1 MRRLSVIV
9 LLRRMIR
16 FCDCFVQAGT
26 VKAGNSLRDQ
36 NQRKRRGIMRRKK
49 WSALGISVLLVFGLA
64 ACSSSQGAQTAD
76 NGDAGAQTQESGE
89 TENTPVT
96 EEESEVAE
104 LPADLD
110 FTVNYDGIKTAKIEA
125 GVSVHD
131 PSIYKV
137 DGKYYIFGSHMSTA
151 VSEDLR
157 TWTSLGDGYKVKDQI
172 YYELMANDEAFAY
185 SGSKKSLI
193 PTDDRKWHVW
203 APDVIYNE
211 EAGLYYLYF
220 CTTSTWNASNLCY
233 ATSEKIEGPY
243 EWKGALIYSGFTAE
257 TLDATDVTEYVDRD
271 TAKDRYIKKSN
282 EYNFN
287 KFPNAID
294 PTVLYDGEGRLWM
307 VYGSWSG
314 GMYLLELDKATGEV
328 IHPEEDEAKRVDPYF
343 GKRLLGGN
351 HSSIEAPYI
360 LYDEESG
367 YYYLFVSYGGLTRE
381 GGYQIRVFRSET
393 IDGDYVDMNGE
404 YPMDTNNPEHYPYG
418 LKLSGNYFLP
428 SLEMAYMATGH
439 NSAFVDEDGKK
450 YVVNHTRFD
459 NKTEEHEPRVH
470 QFIVNEE
477 GWPCMLPYAT
487 DGETVSE
494 SGYDKGAVA
503 GRYYVINQ
511 GTAID
516 AEIAQPFILYLDES
530 GTVYGDGVEGSW
542 EMKDGTCYMK
552 VTYGGKDY
560 SGVFCQMNDE
570 AGTQVMTFSAVGSN
584 ESVWGVKYE

>member
-1 MRRLSVIV
+1 
-9 LLRRMIR
+9 
-16 FCDCFVQAGT
+16 
-26 VKAGNSLRDQ
+26 
-36 NQRKRRGIMRRKK
+36 MRRKGLT
-49 WSALGISVLLVFGLA
+49 ACGLSVLLAFGLM
-64 ACSSSQGAQTAD
+64 ACGTSRNTGEPA
-76 NGDAGAQTQESGE
+76 QESTDTDAAKAEDAAMGTEGVNKTGE
-89 TENTPVT
+89 P
-96 EEESEVAE
+96 
-104 LPADLD
+104 PADLD
-110 FTVNYDGIKTAKIEA
+110 YTVNYDGIKTAKIEA

-131 PSIYKV
+131 PSIVKA

-151 VSEDLR
+151 VSDDLR

-172 YYELMANDEAFAY
+172 YYELMANEEAFAY
-185 SGSKKSLI
+185 AGSKKSLI
-193 PTDDRKWHVW
+193 PTDDRAWHVW

-211 EAGLYYLYF
+211 ETGLYYLYF

-233 ATSEKIEGPY
+233 ATSEKIDGPY
-243 EWKGALIYSGFTAE
+243 EWKGALIYSGFTLE

-287 KFPNAID
+287 KYPNAID

-328 IHPEEDEAKRVDPYF
+328 IHPEEDEDKRVDPYF

-360 LYDEESG
+360 LYDEQSG
-367 YYYLFVSYGGLTRE
+367 YYYLFVSYGGLARE

-393 IDGDYVDMNGE
+393 IDGDYVDMNGA

-418 LKLSGNYFLP
+418 LKLSGNYMLP

-439 NSAFVDEDGKK
+439 NSAFIDDDGKK
-450 YVVNHTRFD
+450 YIVNHTRFD

-494 SGYDKGAVA
+494 SGYETADVA

-530 GTVYGDGVEGSW
+530 GKVYGDGVEGSW
-542 EMKDGTCYMK
+542 EMKEGSCYMK
-552 VTYGGKDY
+552 VSYGDTSY
-560 SGVFCQMNDE
+560 SGVFCRMNDE
-570 AGTQVMTFSAVGSN
+570 AGTEVMTFSAVGNN
-584 ESVWGVKYE
+584 ESVWGVKY

>member
-1 MRRLSVIV
+1 M
-9 LLRRMIR
+9 
-16 FCDCFVQAGT
+16 
-26 VKAGNSLRDQ
+26 
-36 NQRKRRGIMRRKK
+36 
-49 WSALGISVLLVFGLA
+49 
-64 ACSSSQGAQTAD
+64 
-76 NGDAGAQTQESGE
+76 
-89 TENTPVT
+89 
-96 EEESEVAE
+96 
-104 LPADLD
+104 
-110 FTVNYDGIKTAKIEA
+110 
-125 GVSVHD
+125 
-131 PSIYKV
+131 
-137 DGKYYIFGSHMSTA
+137 
-151 VSEDLR
+151 
-157 TWTSLGDGYKVKDQI
+157 
-172 YYELMANDEAFAY
+172 
-185 SGSKKSLI
+185 
-193 PTDDRKWHVW
+193 
-203 APDVIYNE
+203 
-211 EAGLYYLYF
+211 
-220 CTTSTWNASNLCY
+220 
-233 ATSEKIEGPY
+233 
-243 EWKGALIYSGFTAE
+243 
-257 TLDATDVTEYVDRD
+257 TEYVDRD

-287 KFPNAID
+287 KYPNAID

-328 IHPEEDEAKRVDPYF
+328 IHPEEDEANRVDPYF

-367 YYYLFVSYGGLTRE
+367 YYYLFVSYGGLARE

-439 NSAFVDEDGKK
+439 NSAFIDEDGKK

-494 SGYDKGAVA
+494 SGYDKSAVA

-530 GTVYGDGVEGSW
+530 GKVYGDGVDGSW

-552 VTYGGKDY
+552 VSYDGKDY

-570 AGTQVMTFSAVGSN
+570 AGTQVMTFSAVGGN
-584 ESVWGVKYE
+584 ESVWGAKYE

>member
-1 MRRLSVIV
+1 
-9 LLRRMIR
+9 
-16 FCDCFVQAGT
+16 
-26 VKAGNSLRDQ
+26 
-36 NQRKRRGIMRRKK
+36 MRRKR
-49 WSALGISVLLVFGLA
+49 WSALGISVLLAAGLA
-64 ACSSSQGAQTAD
+64 ACGSSQGTQTAER
-76 NGDAGAQTQESGE
+76 GDVGAQTQGNGE
-89 TENTPVT
+89 MENETA
-96 EEESEVAE
+96 EQEIEVGE

-110 FTVNYDGIKTAKIEA
+110 FTVNYDGIKTVKIEA

-131 PSIYKV
+131 PSIYKA

-172 YYELMANDEAFAY
+172 YYELMANEEAFAY

-193 PTDDRKWHVW
+193 PTDDRAWHVW

-211 EAGLYYLYF
+211 ETGLYYLYF
-220 CTTSTWNASNLCY
+220 CTTSTWSASNLCY
-233 ATSEKIEGPY
+233 ATSESIEGPY

-287 KFPNAID
+287 KYPNAID

-328 IHPEEDEAKRVDPYF
+328 IHPEEDEANRVDPYF
-343 GKRLLGGN
+343 GKRLIGGN

-367 YYYLFVSYGGLTRE
+367 YYYLFVSYGGLARE

-439 NSAFVDEDGKK
+439 NSAFIDEDGKK

-494 SGYDKGAVA
+494 SGYDKSAVA

-530 GTVYGDGVEGSW
+530 GQVYGDGVEGSW

-552 VTYGGKDY
+552 VSYDGKNY

-570 AGTQVMTFSAVGSN
+570 AGMQVMSFSAVGGN

>member
-1 MRRLSVIV
+1 
-9 LLRRMIR
+9 
-16 FCDCFVQAGT
+16 
-26 VKAGNSLRDQ
+26 
-36 NQRKRRGIMRRKK
+36 MRRKK

-64 ACSSSQGAQTAD
+64 ACGSSQGAQTAES
-76 NGDAGAQTQESGE
+76 GDAGVQTNASGE
-89 TENTPVT
+89 TENTPAT
-96 EEESEVAE
+96 EEESEVGQ

-131 PSIYKV
+131 PSIYKA

-172 YYELMANDEAFAY
+172 YYELMANEDAFAY

-193 PTDDRKWHVW
+193 PTDDRAWHVW

-211 EAGLYYLYF
+211 ETGLYYLYF

-233 ATSEKIEGPY
+233 ATSENIEGPY
-243 EWKGALIYSGFTAE
+243 EWKGALIYSGFTAA

-271 TAKDRYIKKSN
+271 TAKDRYIKKSD

-367 YYYLFVSYGGLTRE
+367 YYYLFVSYGGLVRE

-450 YVVNHTRFD
+450 YIVNHTRFD

-494 SGYDKGAVA
+494 SGYDKSAVS

-530 GTVYGDGVEGSW
+530 GKVYGDGVEGSW
-542 EMKDGTCYMK
+542 EMKDGTCFMK
-552 VTYGGKDY
+552 VSYGGKDY
-560 SGVFCQMNDE
+560 SGVFCEMNDE
-570 AGTQVMTFSAVGSN
+570 AGTKVMTFSAVGGN
-584 ESVWGVKYE
+584 ESVWGVKYN

>member
-1 MRRLSVIV
+1 
-9 LLRRMIR
+9 
-16 FCDCFVQAGT
+16 
-26 VKAGNSLRDQ
+26 
-36 NQRKRRGIMRRKK
+36 MRRKR
-49 WSALGISVLLVFGLA
+49 WSALGISVLLAAGLA
-64 ACSSSQGAQTAD
+64 ACGSWQGTQAAER
-76 NGDAGAQTQESGE
+76 GDVGAQTQGNGE
-89 TENTPVT
+89 MENETA
-96 EEESEVAE
+96 EQEIEVGE

-110 FTVNYDGIKTAKIEA
+110 FTVNYDGIKTVKIEA

-131 PSIYKV
+131 PSIYKA

-172 YYELMANDEAFAY
+172 YYELMANEEAFAY

-193 PTDDRKWHVW
+193 PTDDRAWHVW

-211 EAGLYYLYF
+211 ETGLYYLYF

-233 ATSEKIEGPY
+233 ATSESIEGPY

-287 KFPNAID
+287 KYPNAID

-328 IHPEEDEAKRVDPYF
+328 IHPEEDEANRVDPYF
-343 GKRLLGGN
+343 GKRLIGGN

-367 YYYLFVSYGGLTRE
+367 YYYLFVSYGGLARE

-439 NSAFVDEDGKK
+439 NSAFIDEDGKK

-494 SGYDKGAVA
+494 SGYDKSAVA

-530 GTVYGDGVEGSW
+530 GQVYGDGVEGSW

-552 VTYGGKDY
+552 VSYDGKNY

-570 AGTQVMTFSAVGSN
+570 AGMQVMSFSAVGGN

>member
-1 MRRLSVIV
+1 
-9 LLRRMIR
+9 
-16 FCDCFVQAGT
+16 
-26 VKAGNSLRDQ
+26 
-36 NQRKRRGIMRRKK
+36 MRRKK

-131 PSIYKV
+131 PSIYKA

-530 GTVYGDGVEGSW
+530 GKVYGDGVEGSW

>member
-1 MRRLSVIV
+1 
-9 LLRRMIR
+9 
-16 FCDCFVQAGT
+16 
-26 VKAGNSLRDQ
+26 
-36 NQRKRRGIMRRKK
+36 MRRKK

-64 ACSSSQGAQTAD
+64 ACGSSQGAQTAES
-76 NGDAGAQTQESGE
+76 GDAGAQTKASGE
-89 TENTPVT
+89 TENTPAT
-96 EEESEVAE
+96 EEESEVGQ

-131 PSIYKV
+131 PSIYKA

-172 YYELMANDEAFAY
+172 YYELMANEDAFAY

-193 PTDDRKWHVW
+193 PTDDRAWHVW

-211 EAGLYYLYF
+211 ETGLYYLYF

-233 ATSEKIEGPY
+233 ATSENIEGPY
-243 EWKGALIYSGFTAE
+243 EWKGALIYSGFTAA

-271 TAKDRYIKKSN
+271 TAKDRYIKKSD

-367 YYYLFVSYGGLTRE
+367 YYYLFVSYGGLVRE

-450 YVVNHTRFD
+450 YIVNHTRFD

-494 SGYDKGAVA
+494 SGYDKSAVS

-530 GTVYGDGVEGSW
+530 GKVYGDGVEGSW
-542 EMKDGTCYMK
+542 EMKDGTCFMK
-552 VTYGGKDY
+552 VSYGGKDY
-560 SGVFCQMNDE
+560 SGVFCEMNDE
-570 AGTQVMTFSAVGSN
+570 AGTKVMTFSAVGGN
-584 ESVWGVKYE
+584 ESVWGVKYN

>member
-1 MRRLSVIV
+1 MKKKV
-9 LLRRMIR
+9 LPL
-16 FCDCFVQAGT
+16 CG
-26 VKAGNSLRDQ
+26 
-36 NQRKRRGIMRRKK
+36 
-49 WSALGISVLLVFGLA
+49 LGIILLFGLA
-64 ACSSSQGAQTAD
+64 ACGSKP
-76 NGDAGAQTQESGE
+76 DAGGQAQGNGE
-89 TENTPVT
+89 TGQENGAEAEG
-96 EEESEVAE
+96 EETQMEA

-131 PSIYKV
+131 PSIVKA

-172 YYELMANDEAFAY
+172 YYELMANKEAFAY
-185 SGSKKSLI
+185 AGSKNSVI
-193 PTDDRKWHVW
+193 PTDDRAWHVW
-203 APDVIYNE
+203 APDAIYNDE
-211 EAGLYYLYF
+211 TGLYYLYF

-233 ATSEKIEGPY
+233 ATSESIEGPY
-243 EWKGALIYSGFTAE
+243 EWQGALIYSGFTAK
-257 TLDATDVTEYVDRD
+257 TLDDTDVAEYVDRD
-271 TAKDRYIKKSN
+271 TAKDRYIKKSD

-287 KFPNAID
+287 KYPNAID

-314 GMYLLELDKATGEV
+314 GMYLLELDKSTGEV
-328 IHPEEDEAKRVDPYF
+328 IHPQEDEANRVDPYF

-360 LYDEESG
+360 LYDAESG
-367 YYYLFVSYGGLTRE
+367 YYYLFVSYGGLARE

-393 IDGDYVDMNGE
+393 IDGDYVDMNGA

-428 SLEMAYMATGH
+428 SLEMGYMATGH

-450 YVVNHTRFD
+450 YIVNHTRFD

-494 SGYDKGAVA
+494 SGYGMADVA

-530 GTVYGDGVEGSW
+530 GKVYGDGVEGSW
-542 EMKDGTCYMK
+542 EMKNNTCYMK
-552 VTYGGKDY
+552 VSYKDTDY
-560 SGVFCQMNDE
+560 SGVFCRMNDE
-570 AGTQVMTFSAVGSN
+570 AGTQVMTFSAVGNN
-584 ESVWGVKYE
+584 ESIWGVKY

>member
-1 MRRLSVIV
+1 
-9 LLRRMIR
+9 
-16 FCDCFVQAGT
+16 
-26 VKAGNSLRDQ
+26 
-36 NQRKRRGIMRRKK
+36 MRRKN
-49 WSALGISVLLVFGLA
+49 WSTLGMSVLLAMSLA
-64 ACSSSQGAQTAD
+64 ACGSSQGAQTAE
-76 NGDAGAQTQESGE
+76 NGDAEAQTQESGE
-89 TENTPVT
+89 AENATVT
-96 EEESEVAE
+96 EKEGGVGE

-110 FTVNYDGIKTAKIEA
+110 FTVNLDGIKTAKIAA

-131 PSIYKV
+131 PSIYKA

-172 YYELMANDEAFAY
+172 YYELMANEEAFAY

-193 PTDDRKWHVW
+193 PTDDRAWHVW

-211 EAGLYYLYF
+211 ETGLYYLYF

-233 ATSEKIEGPY
+233 ATSESIEGPY

-287 KFPNAID
+287 KYPNAID

-328 IHPEEDEAKRVDPYF
+328 IHPEEDEANRVDPYF

-367 YYYLFVSYGGLTRE
+367 YYYLFVSYGGLARE

-439 NSAFVDEDGKK
+439 NSAFIDEDGKK

-494 SGYDKGAVA
+494 SGYDKSAVA

-516 AEIAQPFILYLDES
+516 AAIAQPFILYLDES
-530 GTVYGDGVEGSW
+530 GKVYGDGVDGSW

-552 VTYGGKDY
+552 VSYDGKDY

-570 AGTQVMTFSAVGSN
+570 AGTQVMTFSAVGGN
-584 ESVWGVKYE
+584 ESVWGAKYE

>member
-1 MRRLSVIV
+1 
-9 LLRRMIR
+9 
-16 FCDCFVQAGT
+16 
-26 VKAGNSLRDQ
+26 
-36 NQRKRRGIMRRKK
+36 MRRKK
-49 WSALGISVLLVFGLA
+49 WSALGISILLVFGVA
-64 ACSSSQGAQTAD
+64 ACGSSQGAQTAE
-76 NGDAGAQTQESGE
+76 NGDAGAQAQESGE
-89 TENTPVT
+89 AENATVT
-96 EEESEVAE
+96 EEEGGVGE

-110 FTVNYDGIKTAKIEA
+110 FTVNLDGIKTAKIAA

-131 PSIYKV
+131 PSIYKA

-193 PTDDRKWHVW
+193 PTDDRAWHVW

-211 EAGLYYLYF
+211 DTGLFYLYF

-233 ATSEKIEGPY
+233 ATSESIEGPY
-243 EWKGALIYSGFTAE
+243 EWKGALIYSGFTLE

-294 PTVLYDGEGRLWM
+294 PTVLYDGDGRLWM

-439 NSAFVDEDGKK
+439 NSAFIDEDGKK

-530 GTVYGDGVEGSW
+530 GKVYGDGVDGSW

-552 VTYGGKDY
+552 VSYGGKDY

-570 AGTQVMTFSAVGSN
+570 AGTQVMTFSAVGGN
-584 ESVWGVKYE
+584 ESVWGVKYD

>member
-1 MRRLSVIV
+1 MRRRNGSV
-9 LLRRMIR
+9 
-16 FCDCFVQAGT
+16 C
-26 VKAGNSLRDQ
+26 
-36 NQRKRRGIMRRKK
+36 
-49 WSALGISVLLVFGLA
+49 ALGFLLAFGLT
-64 ACSSSQGAQTAD
+64 ACGSPQDTGVQTAE
-76 NGDAGAQTQESGE
+76 GESAGAQTQESGE
-89 TENTPVT
+89 TK
-96 EEESEVAE
+96 EEPGAEKESEAGE
-104 LPADLD
+104 MPADLD
-110 FTVNYDGIKTAKIEA
+110 FTVNYDGIKTARIEA
-125 GVSVHD
+125 GASVHD
-131 PSIYKV
+131 PSIYKA

-211 EAGLYYLYF
+211 ETGLYYLYF

-233 ATSEKIEGPY
+233 ATSESIEGPY

-328 IHPEEDEAKRVDPYF
+328 IHPEEDEAKRIDPYF

-494 SGYDKGAVA
+494 SGYDKSAAA

-530 GTVYGDGVEGSW
+530 GQVYGDGVEGSW
-542 EMKDGTCYMK
+542 EMKDGSCYMK
-552 VTYGGKDY
+552 VSYGGKDY

-570 AGTQVMTFSAVGSN
+570 AGTQVMTFSAVGGN

>member
-1 MRRLSVIV
+1 
-9 LLRRMIR
+9 
-16 FCDCFVQAGT
+16 
-26 VKAGNSLRDQ
+26 
-36 NQRKRRGIMRRKK
+36 MRRKK
-49 WSALGISVLLVFGLA
+49 WSALGISVLLVAGLA
-64 ACSSSQGAQTAD
+64 ACGSSQGAQTAES
-76 NGDAGAQTQESGE
+76 GSAGAQTQEGE
-89 TENTPVT
+89 TAENAAVT
-96 EEESEVAE
+96 EEESEVGE
-104 LPADLD
+104 MPANLD
-110 FTVNYDGIKTAKIEA
+110 FTVNYDGISTAGIKA

-157 TWTSLGDGYKVKDQI
+157 NWTSLGDGYKVKDQI
-172 YYELMANDEAFAY
+172 YYELMANEEAFAY

-211 EAGLYYLYF
+211 ETGLYYLYF

-233 ATSEKIEGPY
+233 ATSESIEGPY

-257 TLDATDVTEYVDRD
+257 TLDATDVTEYVDKD
-271 TAKDRYIKKSN
+271 TVKDRYIKKSN

-287 KFPNAID
+287 KYPNAID
-294 PTVLYDGEGRLWM
+294 PTVLYDGDGRLWM

-494 SGYDKGAVA
+494 NGYDKSAVA

-530 GTVYGDGVEGSW
+530 GQVYGDGVEGSW

-552 VTYGGKDY
+552 VSYGGKDY

-570 AGTQVMTFSAVGSN
+570 AGTQVMTFSAVGGN

>member
-1 MRRLSVIV
+1 
-9 LLRRMIR
+9 
-16 FCDCFVQAGT
+16 
-26 VKAGNSLRDQ
+26 
-36 NQRKRRGIMRRKK
+36 MRRKGFT
-49 WSALGISVLLVFGLA
+49 ACGLGVLLAFGLT
-64 ACSSSQGAQTAD
+64 ACGASQ
-76 NGDAGAQTQESGE
+76 DAGEQAQ
-89 TENTPVT
+89 ENPDAAKKEDASVGT
-96 EEESEVAE
+96 EEETKTEE
-104 LPADLD
+104 QPADLD
-110 FTVNYDGIKTAKIEA
+110 FTVNYDGIATAKIEA

-131 PSIYKV
+131 PSIFKA

-172 YYELMANDEAFAY
+172 YYELMANEEAFAY

-193 PTDDRKWHVW
+193 PTDDRAWHVW

-211 EAGLYYLYF
+211 ETGLYYLYF

-233 ATSEKIEGPY
+233 AVSENIEGPY
-243 EWKGALIYSGFTAE
+243 EWKGALIYSGFTLE

-271 TAKDRYIKKSN
+271 TAKDRYIKKSD

-328 IHPEEDEAKRVDPYF
+328 IHPEEDEANRVDPYF

-367 YYYLFVSYGGLTRE
+367 YYYLFVSYGGLVRE

-418 LKLSGNYFLP
+418 LKLSGNYMFP

-439 NSAFVDEDGKK
+439 NSAFIDDDGKK
-450 YVVNHTRFD
+450 YIVNHTRFD

-494 SGYDKGAVA
+494 GGYEMADVA

-530 GTVYGDGVEGSW
+530 GKVYGEGVEGSW
-542 EMKDGTCYMK
+542 EMKDGSCYMK
-552 VTYGGKDY
+552 VSYGDASY

-570 AGTQVMTFSAVGSN
+570 AGTEVMTFSAVGNN
-584 ESVWGVKYE
+584 ESVWGVKY

>member
-1 MRRLSVIV
+1 
-9 LLRRMIR
+9 
-16 FCDCFVQAGT
+16 
-26 VKAGNSLRDQ
+26 
-36 NQRKRRGIMRRKK
+36 MRRK
-49 WSALGISVLLVFGLA
+49 SVTACGLSVLLAFGLM
-64 ACSSSQGAQTAD
+64 ACGTSQNAEGQS
-76 NGDAGAQTQESGE
+76 QENGE
-89 TENTPVT
+89 TDAAVKEDEAVGT
-96 EEESEVAE
+96 EEENKAGE

-110 FTVNYDGIKTAKIEA
+110 FTVNLDGIKTAKIQA

-131 PSIYKV
+131 PSIVKA

-151 VSEDLR
+151 VSDDLR

-172 YYELMANDEAFAY
+172 YFELMGNEDAFAY
-185 SGSKKSLI
+185 AGSKNSLI
-193 PTDDRKWHVW
+193 PTDDRAWHVW

-211 EAGLYYLYF
+211 ETGLYYLYF

-233 ATSEKIEGPY
+233 ATSEKIDGPY
-243 EWKGALIYSGFTAE
+243 EWKGALIYSGFTLE
-257 TLDATDVTEYVDRD
+257 TLDSTDVTEYVDRD
-271 TAKDRYIKKSN
+271 VAKDRYIKKSN

-287 KFPNAID
+287 KYPNAID
-294 PTVLYDGEGRLWM
+294 PTVLYDEEGRLWM

-328 IHPEEDEAKRVDPYF
+328 IHPEEDEANRVDPYF

-367 YYYLFVSYGGLTRE
+367 YYYLFVSYGGLARE

-404 YPMDTNNPEHYPYG
+404 YPMDTDNPEHYPYG
-418 LKLSGNYFLP
+418 LKLSGNYMLP

-439 NSAFVDEDGKK
+439 NSAFIDDDGKK
-450 YVVNHTRFD
+450 YIVNHTRFD

-494 SGYDKGAVA
+494 TGYEAADVA

-530 GTVYGDGVEGSW
+530 GKVYGDGVEGSW
-542 EMKDGTCYMK
+542 ERKDNTCYMK
-552 VTYGGKDY
+552 LTYNGVSY
-560 SGVFCQMNDE
+560 SGVFCRMNDE
-570 AGTQVMTFSAVGSN
+570 AGTEVMTFSAVGNN
-584 ESVWGVKYE
+584 ESVWGVKY

>member
-1 MRRLSVIV
+1 
-9 LLRRMIR
+9 
-16 FCDCFVQAGT
+16 
-26 VKAGNSLRDQ
+26 
-36 NQRKRRGIMRRKK
+36 MRRKGLT
-49 WSALGISVLLVFGLA
+49 ACGIGVLLAFGIT
-64 ACSSSQGAQTAD
+64 ACGTSQNAD
-76 NGDAGAQTQESGE
+76 GQVQESGE
-89 TENTPVT
+89 ADAAKEDAAVGA
-96 EEESEVAE
+96 EESNAGG

-110 FTVNYDGIKTAKIEA
+110 FTVNYDGIKTAAVEA

-131 PSIYKV
+131 PSIIKV

-172 YYELMANDEAFAY
+172 YYELMANKDAFAY
-185 SGSKKSLI
+185 AGSKNSVI
-193 PTDDRKWHVW
+193 PTDDRGWHVW

-211 EAGLYYLYF
+211 DTGLYYLYF
-220 CTTSTWNASNLCY
+220 CTSSTWNASNLCY
-233 ATSEKIEGPY
+233 ATSENIEGPY
-243 EWKGALIYSGFTAE
+243 EWKGALIYSGFTLE
-257 TLDATDVTEYVDRD
+257 TLDATDVAEYVDRD

-287 KFPNAID
+287 KYPNAID
-294 PTVLYDGEGRLWM
+294 PTVLYDEEGRLWM

-328 IHPEEDEAKRVDPYF
+328 IHPEEDEANRVDPYF

-351 HSSIEAPYI
+351 HSSIEGPYI

-367 YYYLFVSYGGLTRE
+367 YYYLFVSYGGLARE

-404 YPMDTNNPEHYPYG
+404 YPMDTDNPEHYPYG
-418 LKLSGNYFLP
+418 LKLSGNYMLP

-439 NSAFVDEDGKK
+439 NSAFIDDDGKK
-450 YVVNHTRFD
+450 YIVNHTRFD
-459 NKTEEHEPRVH
+459 NKTEDHEPRVH

-494 SGYDKGAVA
+494 SGYEMADVA

-530 GTVYGDGVEGSW
+530 GKVYGDGVEGSW

-552 VTYGGKDY
+552 VSYGDVSY

-570 AGTQVMTFSAVGSN
+570 AGTQVMTFSAVGNN
-584 ESVWGVKYE
+584 ESVWGVKY

>member
-1 MRRLSVIV
+1 
-9 LLRRMIR
+9 
-16 FCDCFVQAGT
+16 
-26 VKAGNSLRDQ
+26 
-36 NQRKRRGIMRRKK
+36 MRRKGFTV
-49 WSALGISVLLVFGLA
+49 WGLGILLAFGLM
-64 ACSSSQGAQTAD
+64 ACGTSQDTGTSGSAGADT
-76 NGDAGAQTQESGE
+76 DAG
-89 TENTPVT
+89 T
-96 EEESEVAE
+96 EEEATVATE
-104 LPADLD
+104 EENGAGGLPVDLD
-110 FTVNYDGIKTAKIEA
+110 FTVNYDGIKTAKIDA

-131 PSIYKV
+131 PSIVKA

-172 YYELMANDEAFAY
+172 YYELMANKEAFAY
-185 SGSKKSLI
+185 AGSKNSVI
-193 PTDDRKWHVW
+193 PTDDRGWHVW

-211 EAGLYYLYF
+211 ETGLYYLYF
-220 CTTSTWNASNLCY
+220 CTSSTWNASNLCY
-233 ATSEKIEGPY
+233 ATSENIEGPY
-243 EWKGALIYSGFTAE
+243 EWKGALIYSGFTAQ
-257 TLDATDVTEYVDRD
+257 TLDDTDVAEYVDRD

-287 KFPNAID
+287 KYPNAID

-314 GMYLLELDKATGEV
+314 GMYLLELDKSTGEV
-328 IHPEEDEAKRVDPYF
+328 IHPQEDEANRVDPYF

-351 HSSIEAPYI
+351 HSSIEGPYI

-367 YYYLFVSYGGLTRE
+367 YYYLFVSYGGLARE

-450 YVVNHTRFD
+450 YIVNHTRFD

-494 SGYDKGAVA
+494 SGYSMADVA

-511 GTAID
+511 GTTID

-530 GTVYGDGVEGSW
+530 GKVYGDGVEGSW
-542 EMKDGTCYMK
+542 EIKDSTCYMK
-552 VTYGGKDY
+552 ISYQGTDY
-560 SGVFCQMNDE
+560 SGVFCQMKDE
-570 AGTQVMTFSAVGSN
+570 AGTQVMTFSAVGNN
-584 ESVWGVKYE
+584 ESVWGVKY

>member
-1 MRRLSVIV
+1 
-9 LLRRMIR
+9 
-16 FCDCFVQAGT
+16 
-26 VKAGNSLRDQ
+26 
-36 NQRKRRGIMRRKK
+36 MRRKGFT
-49 WSALGISVLLVFGLA
+49 ACGMGIVLAFGLA
-64 ACSSSQGAQTAD
+64 ACGSSQGTGAQTAE
-76 NGDAGAQTQESGE
+76 GESAGAQPQESGE
-89 TENTPVT
+89 AAAVT
-96 EEESEVAE
+96 EEESGVGE

-131 PSIYKV
+131 PSIYKA

-172 YYELMANDEAFAY
+172 YYELMANEEAFAY

-193 PTDDRKWHVW
+193 PTDDRAWHVW

-211 EAGLYYLYF
+211 ETGLYYLYF

-233 ATSEKIEGPY
+233 ATSEKIDGPY

-287 KFPNAID
+287 KYPNAID

-328 IHPEEDEAKRVDPYF
+328 IHPEEDEANRVDPYF

-367 YYYLFVSYGGLTRE
+367 YYYLFVSYGGLARE

-439 NSAFVDEDGKK
+439 NSAFIDEDGKK

-494 SGYDKGAVA
+494 SGYDRSAVA

-530 GTVYGDGVEGSW
+530 GQVYGDGLDGSW

-552 VTYGGKDY
+552 VSYDGKDY

-570 AGTQVMTFSAVGSN
+570 AGTQGMTFSAVGGN

>member
-1 MRRLSVIV
+1 
-9 LLRRMIR
+9 
-16 FCDCFVQAGT
+16 
-26 VKAGNSLRDQ
+26 
-36 NQRKRRGIMRRKK
+36 MRRKGLTLCGLG
-49 WSALGISVLLVFGLA
+49 ALLAFGLM
-64 ACSSSQGAQTAD
+64 ACGTSQDTGTS
-76 NGDAGAQTQESGE
+76 GDAEAGTEQENAAS
-89 TENTPVT
+89 T
-96 EEESEVAE
+96 EEEETQMGAM
-104 LPADLD
+104 PADLD
-110 FTVNYDGIKTAKIEA
+110 FTVSYDGIETAKIDA

-131 PSIYKV
+131 PSIVKV

-172 YYELMANDEAFAY
+172 YYELMANKDAFAY
-185 SGSKKSLI
+185 AGSKNSVI
-193 PTDDRKWHVW
+193 PSDDRTWHVW

-211 EAGLYYLYF
+211 ETGLYYLYF
-220 CTTSTWNASNLCY
+220 CTSSTWNASNLCY
-233 ATSEKIEGPY
+233 ATSENIDGPY
-243 EWKGALIYSGFTAE
+243 EWKGALIYSGFTAQ
-257 TLDATDVTEYVDRD
+257 TLDDTDVAEYVDRD

-287 KFPNAID
+287 KYPNAID
-294 PTVLYDGEGRLWM
+294 PTVLYDGDGRLWM

-314 GMYLLELDKATGEV
+314 GMYLLELDKSTGEV
-328 IHPEEDEAKRVDPYF
+328 IHPEEDEANRVDPYF

-351 HSSIEAPYI
+351 HSSIEGPYI

-367 YYYLFVSYGGLTRE
+367 YYYLFVSYGGLARE

-404 YPMDTNNPEHYPYG
+404 YPMDTDNPEHYPYG

-439 NSAFVDEDGKK
+439 NSAFIDDDGKK
-450 YVVNHTRFD
+450 YIVNHTRFD

-494 SGYDKGAVA
+494 SGYSMTDVA

-511 GTAID
+511 GTAIN

-530 GTVYGDGVEGSW
+530 GKVYGDGVEGSW
-542 EMKDGTCYMK
+542 EMKDNTCYMK
-552 VTYGGKDY
+552 VSYQGTDY

-570 AGTQVMTFSAVGSN
+570 AGTQVMTFSAVGNN
-584 ESVWGVKYE
+584 ESVWGVKY

>member
-1 MRRLSVIV
+1 MRKKGLTVCGLGV
-9 LLRRMIR
+9 LLAFGLMA
-16 FCDCFVQAGT
+16 CGTSQDTGASGSAGT
-26 VKAGNSLRDQ
+26 D
-36 NQRKRRGIMRRKK
+36 
-49 WSALGISVLLVFGLA
+49 
-64 ACSSSQGAQTAD
+64 
-76 NGDAGAQTQESGE
+76 
-89 TENTPVT
+89 TEAST
-96 EEESEVAE
+96 EEEAAVATGE
-104 LPADLD
+104 ESGAGGLPVELD

-131 PSIYKV
+131 PSIVKV

-172 YYELMANDEAFAY
+172 YYELMANKDAFAY
-185 SGSKKSLI
+185 AGSKNSVI
-193 PTDDRKWHVW
+193 PTDDRGWHVW

-211 EAGLYYLYF
+211 ETGLYYLYF
-220 CTTSTWNASNLCY
+220 CTSSTWNASNLCY
-233 ATSEKIEGPY
+233 ATSENIEGPY
-243 EWKGALIYSGFTAE
+243 EWKGALIYSGFTAQ
-257 TLDATDVTEYVDRD
+257 TLDDTDVAEYVDRD

-287 KFPNAID
+287 KYPNAID

-314 GMYLLELDKATGEV
+314 GMYLLELDKSTGEV
-328 IHPEEDEAKRVDPYF
+328 IHPQEDEANRVDPYF

-351 HSSIEAPYI
+351 HSSIEGPYI

-367 YYYLFVSYGGLTRE
+367 YYYLFVSYGGLARE

-439 NSAFVDEDGKK
+439 NSAFIDDDGKK
-450 YVVNHTRFD
+450 YIVNHTRFD

-494 SGYDKGAVA
+494 SGYSMADVA
-503 GRYYVINQ
+503 GKYYVINQ

-516 AEIAQPFILYLDES
+516 AEIAQPFILYLDDS
-530 GTVYGDGVEGSW
+530 GKVYGDGVEGSW

-552 VTYGGKDY
+552 VSYQGTDY

-570 AGTQVMTFSAVGSN
+570 AGTQVMTFSAVGNN
-584 ESVWGVKYE
+584 ESVWGVKY

>member
-1 MRRLSVIV
+1 
-9 LLRRMIR
+9 
-16 FCDCFVQAGT
+16 
-26 VKAGNSLRDQ
+26 
-36 NQRKRRGIMRRKK
+36 MRRKGLTVCG
-49 WSALGISVLLVFGLA
+49 LGVLLAFGLM
-64 ACSSSQGAQTAD
+64 ACGTSQDTGTSGSAETD
-76 NGDAGAQTQESGE
+76 TDAG
-89 TENTPVT
+89 T
-96 EEESEVAE
+96 EEEAAVATE
-104 LPADLD
+104 GESGAGALPAGLD
-110 FTVNYDGIKTAKIEA
+110 FTVNYDGIKTAKIDA

-131 PSIYKV
+131 PSIVKV

-157 TWTSLGDGYKVKDQI
+157 NWTSLGDGYKVKDQI
-172 YYELMANDEAFAY
+172 YYELMANKDAFAY
-185 SGSKKSLI
+185 AGSKNSVI
-193 PTDDRKWHVW
+193 PTDDRAWHVW

-211 EAGLYYLYF
+211 ETGLYYLYF
-220 CTTSTWNASNLCY
+220 CTSSTWNASNLCY
-233 ATSEKIEGPY
+233 ATSENIDGPY
-243 EWKGALIYSGFTAE
+243 EWKGALIYSGFTAQ
-257 TLDATDVTEYVDRD
+257 TLDDTDVAEYVDRD

-287 KFPNAID
+287 KYPNAID

-314 GMYLLELDKATGEV
+314 GMYLLELDKSTGEV
-328 IHPEEDEAKRVDPYF
+328 IHPQEDEANRVDPYF

-351 HSSIEAPYI
+351 HSSIEGPYI

-367 YYYLFVSYGGLTRE
+367 YYYLFVSYGGLARE

-450 YVVNHTRFD
+450 YIVNHTRFD

-494 SGYDKGAVA
+494 SGYSMTDVT

-530 GTVYGDGVEGSW
+530 GKVYGDGVEGSW
-542 EMKDGTCYMK
+542 EMKDNTCYMK
-552 VTYGGKDY
+552 VSYQGTDY

-570 AGTQVMTFSAVGSN
+570 AGTQVMTFSAVGNN
-584 ESVWGVKYE
+584 ESVWGVKY

>member
-1 MRRLSVIV
+1 
-9 LLRRMIR
+9 
-16 FCDCFVQAGT
+16 
-26 VKAGNSLRDQ
+26 
-36 NQRKRRGIMRRKK
+36 MRRKGL
-49 WSALGISVLLVFGLA
+49 SLCGLGALLAFGLMACGTSQDTGTSGSAEAGTEQENA
-64 ACSSSQGAQTAD
+64 AS
-76 NGDAGAQTQESGE
+76 
-89 TENTPVT
+89 T
-96 EEESEVAE
+96 EEEGTQMGAT
-104 LPADLD
+104 PADLD
-110 FTVNYDGIKTAKIEA
+110 FTVSYDGIETAKIDA

-131 PSIYKV
+131 PSIVKV

-172 YYELMANDEAFAY
+172 YYELMANKDAFAY
-185 SGSKKSLI
+185 AGSKNSVI
-193 PTDDRKWHVW
+193 PSDDRTWHVW

-211 EAGLYYLYF
+211 ETGLYYLYF
-220 CTTSTWNASNLCY
+220 CTSSTWNASNLCY
-233 ATSEKIEGPY
+233 ATSENIDGPY
-243 EWKGALIYSGFTAE
+243 EWKGALIYSGFTAQ
-257 TLDATDVTEYVDRD
+257 TLDDTDVAEYVDRD

-287 KFPNAID
+287 KYPNAID
-294 PTVLYDGEGRLWM
+294 PTVLYDGDGRLWM

-314 GMYLLELDKATGEV
+314 GMYLLELDKSTGEV
-328 IHPEEDEAKRVDPYF
+328 IHPEEDEANRVDPYF

-351 HSSIEAPYI
+351 HSSIEGPYI

-367 YYYLFVSYGGLTRE
+367 YYYLFVSYGGLARE

-404 YPMDTNNPEHYPYG
+404 YPMDTDNPEHYPYG

-439 NSAFVDEDGKK
+439 NSAFIDDDGKK
-450 YVVNHTRFD
+450 YIVNHTRFD

-494 SGYDKGAVA
+494 SGYSMTDVA

-511 GTAID
+511 GTAIN

-530 GTVYGDGVEGSW
+530 GKVYGDGVEGSW
-542 EMKDGTCYMK
+542 EMKDNTCYMK
-552 VTYGGKDY
+552 VSYQGTDY

-570 AGTQVMTFSAVGSN
+570 AGTQVMTFSAVGNN
-584 ESVWGVKYE
+584 ESVWGVKY

>member
-1 MRRLSVIV
+1 
-9 LLRRMIR
+9 
-16 FCDCFVQAGT
+16 
-26 VKAGNSLRDQ
+26 
-36 NQRKRRGIMRRKK
+36 MRRKGLTVCGLGVLLAFGLMACGT
-49 WSALGISVLLVFGLA
+49 SQDTGISGSA
-64 ACSSSQGAQTAD
+64 ETGT
-76 NGDAGAQTQESGE
+76 DAG
-89 TENTPVT
+89 T
-96 EEESEVAE
+96 EEEAVMATEGESGAGA
-104 LPADLD
+104 LPAELD
-110 FTVNYDGIKTAKIEA
+110 FTVNYDGIKTAKIDA

-131 PSIYKV
+131 PSIVKV

-157 TWTSLGDGYKVKDQI
+157 NWTSLGDGYKVKDQI
-172 YYELMANDEAFAY
+172 YYELMANKDAFAY
-185 SGSKKSLI
+185 AGSKNSVI
-193 PTDDRKWHVW
+193 PTDDRAWHVW
-203 APDVIYNE
+203 APDAIYNE
-211 EAGLYYLYF
+211 ETGLYYLYF
-220 CTTSTWNASNLCY
+220 CTSSTWNASNLCY
-233 ATSEKIEGPY
+233 ATSENIDGPY
-243 EWKGALIYSGFTAE
+243 EWKGALIYSGFTAQ
-257 TLDATDVTEYVDRD
+257 TLDDTDVTEYVDRD

-287 KFPNAID
+287 KYPNAID
-294 PTVLYDGEGRLWM
+294 PTVLYDGDGRLWM

-314 GMYLLELDKATGEV
+314 GMYLLELDKSTGEV
-328 IHPEEDEAKRVDPYF
+328 IHPEEDEANRVDPYF

-351 HSSIEAPYI
+351 HSSIEGPYI

-367 YYYLFVSYGGLTRE
+367 YYYLFVSYGGLARE

-439 NSAFVDEDGKK
+439 NSAFVDDDGKK
-450 YVVNHTRFD
+450 YIVNHTRFD

-494 SGYDKGAVA
+494 SGYSMTDVA

-511 GTAID
+511 GTAIN

-530 GTVYGDGVEGSW
+530 GKVYGDGVEGSW
-542 EMKDGTCYMK
+542 EMKDNTCYMK
-552 VTYGGKDY
+552 VSYQGTDY

-570 AGTQVMTFSAVGSN
+570 AGTQVMTFSAVGNN
-584 ESVWGVKYE
+584 ESVWGVKY

>member
-1 MRRLSVIV
+1 
-9 LLRRMIR
+9 
-16 FCDCFVQAGT
+16 
-26 VKAGNSLRDQ
+26 
-36 NQRKRRGIMRRKK
+36 MRRKK

-64 ACSSSQGAQTAD
+64 ACGSSQGAQTAES
-76 NGDAGAQTQESGE
+76 GDAGAQTKASGE
-89 TENTPVT
+89 TESTPAT
-96 EEESEVAE
+96 EEGSEVGQ

-131 PSIYKV
+131 PSIYKA

-172 YYELMANDEAFAY
+172 YYELMANEDAFAY

-193 PTDDRKWHVW
+193 PTDDRAWHVW

-211 EAGLYYLYF
+211 ETGLYYLYF

-233 ATSEKIEGPY
+233 ATSENIEGPY
-243 EWKGALIYSGFTAE
+243 EWKGALIYSGFTAA

-271 TAKDRYIKKSN
+271 TAKDRYIKKSD

-367 YYYLFVSYGGLTRE
+367 YYYLFVSYGGLVRE

-450 YVVNHTRFD
+450 YIVNHTRFD

-494 SGYDKGAVA
+494 SGYDKSAVS

-530 GTVYGDGVEGSW
+530 GKVYGDGVEGSW
-542 EMKDGTCYMK
+542 EMKDGTCFMK
-552 VTYGGKDY
+552 VSYGGKDY
-560 SGVFCQMNDE
+560 SGVFCEMNDE
-570 AGTQVMTFSAVGSN
+570 AGTKVMTFSAVGGN
-584 ESVWGVKYE
+584 ESIWGVKYN

>member
-1 MRRLSVIV
+1 
-9 LLRRMIR
+9 
-16 FCDCFVQAGT
+16 
-26 VKAGNSLRDQ
+26 
-36 NQRKRRGIMRRKK
+36 MRRKN
-49 WSALGISVLLVFGLA
+49 WSALGISVLLAMSLA
-64 ACSSSQGAQTAD
+64 ACGSSQGAQTAE
-76 NGDAGAQTQESGE
+76 NEAAGAQTQESGDAE
-89 TENTPVT
+89 STAVT
-96 EEESEVAE
+96 EEEGEVGQ

-110 FTVNYDGIKTAKIEA
+110 FTVNLDGIKTAKIAA

-131 PSIYKV
+131 PSIYKA

-172 YYELMANDEAFAY
+172 YYELMANEEAFAY

-193 PTDDRKWHVW
+193 PTDDRAWHVW

-211 EAGLYYLYF
+211 ETGLYYLYF

-233 ATSEKIEGPY
+233 ATSESIEGPY
-243 EWKGALIYSGFTAE
+243 EWKGALIYSGFTLE

-328 IHPEEDEAKRVDPYF
+328 IHPEEDEANRVDPYF

-367 YYYLFVSYGGLTRE
+367 YYYLFASYGGLARE

-404 YPMDTNNPEHYPYG
+404 FPMDTNNPEHYPYG

-450 YVVNHTRFD
+450 YIVNHTRFD

-494 SGYDKGAVA
+494 SGYDKSAAA

-530 GTVYGDGVEGSW
+530 GQVYGDGVEGSW
-542 EMKDGTCYMK
+542 EMKDGTCFMK
-552 VTYGGKDY
+552 VSYDGKDY

-570 AGTQVMTFSAVGSN
+570 AGTQVMTFSAVGNN